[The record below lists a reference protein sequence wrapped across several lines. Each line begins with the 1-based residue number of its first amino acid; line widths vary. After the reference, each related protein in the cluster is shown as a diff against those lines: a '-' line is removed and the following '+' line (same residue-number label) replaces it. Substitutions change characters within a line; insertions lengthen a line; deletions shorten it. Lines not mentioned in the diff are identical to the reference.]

1 MKKVCLVSLG
11 CAKNIVDSEAIL
23 GLFRSDDFS
32 IVTDPNESDL
42 IIVNTCGFIN
52 SAKVEG
58 IDTILAMAK
67 YKKKLVVTG
76 CLVERYYEELKKAI
90 PEVDLWVK
98 FEDEYTKLPS
108 ILQGLFPKEKVN
120 DTFDFS
126 NRVLSTG
133 GYSAYLKISEG
144 CDNFCS
150 FCAIP
155 FIRGRFVSYPEEEL
169 VKQAKDLA
177 KSGVK
182 ELVLIGQDPTS
193 YGKDFKDEKTNLVSI
208 LTKLAE
214 IDGIEFI
221 RTLYLYPEGVSD
233 ELLNLIKSNPKFVHY
248 FDIPI
253 QHASDRILKAMN
265 RRDTVKLMR
274 SLFQKIKREI
284 PDAILRTTVIVGFPG
299 ENKEDIE
306 DLKAFIKEIG
316 FNHLGVFTY
325 SKEEGTRA
333 ARMDGQITKK
343 VKESRRDEIMELQ
356 STISYQKNK
365 ELIGRTFKGLVIG
378 KDNGDYLVRIDYNSP
393 DDIDGNVI
401 MTSELE
407 HHNGD
412 IVFIEITNVFV
423 YDLFGHEIS
432 TKGL

>member
-193 YGKDFKDEKTNLVSI
+193 YGKDFKDKKTNLVSL
-208 LTKLAE
+208 LTKLAD

-432 TKGL
+432 KKGL